1 MDRFLW
7 FPLEDLPFIVIV
19 LMIVFTVHEFAHAY
33 SAYKFGDDTAYR
45 EGRVSLNPM
54 VHLDL
59 LGSILLLVAG
69 FGWAK
74 PVPVN
79 TSKFKNRRLMSIIV
93 SAVGPLS
100 NLLMAFVGMLI
111 FYILHETG
119 VLYSASHGVYMAL
132 VHFFWYLI
140 IINLLLFVF
149 NFIPLPPLDG
159 YRIVAELLPLR
170 IRYKIEQNMHWAM
183 IIFLLFVFIPPLR
196 AVTLDPIL
204 SLQGPIF
211 LGLINFFDSIFSP
224 LNWYDI
230 AMDFS
235 GQNMLR

>member
-1 MDRFLW
+1 MERFLW

-33 SAYKFGDDTAYR
+33 SAYKFGDDTAYKA
-45 EGRVSLNPM
+45 GRVTLNPM

-59 LGSILLLVAG
+59 FGSILLLVAG

-79 TSKFKNRRLMSIIV
+79 PSRFKHRRLMSIVV

-100 NLLMAFVGMLI
+100 NLLMAVIGMLL

-119 VLYSASHGVYMAL
+119 LLYGGSEGVYMAL
-132 VHFFWYLI
+132 ITFFWYLI
-140 IINLLLFVF
+140 SINILLFIF
-149 NFIPLPPLDG
+149 NLIPLPPLDG
-159 YRIVAELLPLR
+159 YRIIAELLPLKT
-170 IRYKIEQNMHWAM
+170 RYKIEQNMHWAL
-183 IIFLLFVFIPPLR
+183 IVFLLFVFIPPLR

-204 SLQGPIF
+204 GLGSPIF
-211 LGLINFFDSIFSP
+211 NGLIRLFNSIFSP
-224 LNWYDI
+224 LPWNKVE
-230 AMDFS
+230 MDFY
-235 GQNMLR
+235 L